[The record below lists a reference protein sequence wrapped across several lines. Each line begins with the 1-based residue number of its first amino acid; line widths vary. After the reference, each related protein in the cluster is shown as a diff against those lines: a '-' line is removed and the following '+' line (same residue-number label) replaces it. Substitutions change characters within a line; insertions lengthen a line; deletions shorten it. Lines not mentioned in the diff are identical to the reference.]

1 MLIVV
6 ILTVSVQEN
15 NKTDGSQRKQKK
27 TAKINTWNEEKGQ
40 QNKIKNECIFMQERG
55 TRGTLKKIK
64 PRYYVIEASPIT
76 ERDFQYSHVIL
87 LPIVAG
93 KLTEKR
99 FVFLFFD

>member
-6 ILTVSVQEN
+6 ILTVSLQEN

-27 TAKINTWNEEKGQ
+27 NSK
-40 QNKIKNECIFMQERG
+40 NKYVKWIKNECICMQERG

-99 FVFLFFD
+99 FVLFFLTS

>member
-1 MLIVV
+1 MHLHAG
-6 ILTVSVQEN
+6 ER
-15 NKTDGSQRKQKK
+15 NKGY
-27 TAKINTWNEEKGQ
+27 I
-40 QNKIKNECIFMQERG
+40 
-55 TRGTLKKIK
+55 KKIK

-99 FVFLFFD
+99 LFCFFD